1 MKKVLFAS
9 FLALAAVSCR
19 NTAEEVAVE
28 ETVVDSTTVEA
39 PVVAEEVVA
48 EEVSTETA
56 E

>member
-28 ETVVDSTTVEA
+28 A